1 MFQELRWKQLDIMNA
16 LSRKTEFEK
25 QIANVFNKR
34 FLQLG
39 AQPEASLWFCK
50 TRQRKRFETI
60 ASLIFKRAKSQTLS
74 ISDIGCGYGAFY
86 NFLMTYKSGVD
97 LKYTGYDIAS
107 SPIEYCLD
115 NYLSPSA
122 NFICGSS
129 LKKPTDFTTMSG
141 TFNLAPHTKISE
153 WRKYYF
159 NELSRIFQG
168 TKSFMIFNITIS
180 SQARISPRGIFYEN
194 PNAIEEFCNSQLGN
208 TTSLTTPGLP
218 HEKTFCVAKCD

>member
-1 MFQELRWKQLDIMNA
+1 MNA

-60 ASLIFKRAKSQTLS
+60 ARLIFKRAKSQTLS

-122 NFICGSS
+122 NFICGSR
-129 LKKPTDFTTMSG
+129 
-141 TFNLAPHTKISE
+141 KISE

-218 HEKTFCVAKCD
+218 HEKTFCVAKCN